1 MTPGVEGLFKG
12 QHYLCGNITPLI
24 DVLCRPL
31 LSFRNN
37 EEALI

>member
-12 QHYLCGNITPLI
+12 QHYLCGNIKPLF

-31 LSFRNN
+31 LSFQNN